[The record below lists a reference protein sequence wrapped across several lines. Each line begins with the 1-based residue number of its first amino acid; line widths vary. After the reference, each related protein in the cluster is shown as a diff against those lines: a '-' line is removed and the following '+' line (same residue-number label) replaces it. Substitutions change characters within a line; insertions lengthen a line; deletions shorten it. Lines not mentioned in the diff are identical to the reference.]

1 MWAYFSCN
9 AFLLCRSSTLSI
21 CRNFA
26 STLFI
31 WSLNQM
37 WLIGP
42 ALLFTQQLERGS
54 TRIPTDSS
62 VIATRPLKTHPC
74 CLCLSQTVFSV
85 FVLLTLARCLPL
97 MWNKGAN
104 KSWHTCAFLLFLT
117 PAPASWSRGIFSHYV
132 WSVCHTL
139 CVSMI
144 IILCVWGVP
153 LHRQEVLFC
162 RYNPSES
169 RSSHL
174 RAPGERK
181 QHSYEEYLELNKV
194 WETKQNKNKEI
205 RSNMWGKGGEKKKS
219 IGSRSKSIKY

>member
-85 FVLLTLARCLPL
+85 FVLLTLAHCLPL

-104 KSWHTCAFLLFLT
+104 KSWHTCAFFAFFNSCACHLESGHILSLCLECMSYAVCKHDHYT
-117 PAPASWSRGIFSHYV
+117 VCVRCAPAQAGSVVLPVQSLWEQIVTSKGTWGTQAAQLWGIPRIEQS
-132 WSVCHTL
+132 
-139 CVSMI
+139 
-144 IILCVWGVP
+144 
-153 LHRQEVLFC
+153 
-162 RYNPSES
+162 
-169 RSSHL
+169 L
-174 RAPGERK
+174 R
-181 QHSYEEYLELNKV
+181 N
-194 WETKQNKNKEI
+194 
-205 RSNMWGKGGEKKKS
+205 
-219 IGSRSKSIKY
+219 